1 MSLVN
6 FVRLPIAALC
16 ATFLVIFGFSHFNA
30 RKKFVDTKQQ
40 SVRPLEAKTPSPAA
54 PVAPV
59 AASMSQTTNTNEEK
73 FRADPTTAIAAFRQ
87 WAETAAV
94 SGLADA
100 DLNKGME
107 LAKARA
113 NGMKAL
119 IQQDPASALRQ
130 ALPKDLRAS
139 LPPAL
144 AAVIEQPVKTS
155 GLCSIRM
162 MCNHSPDSPHS
173 GCQETPILLQ
183 DVDSWNAYYGAQQW
197 QSYLGQTV
205 SFEGLAVDEELAV
218 QAITPSPHK
227 ENQ

>member
-1 MSLVN
+1 MSLLN

-30 RKKFVDTKQQ
+30 RKKLIDTKQQ
-40 SVRPLEAKTPSPAA
+40 SVLQLEAQTPSPAA

-59 AASMSQTTNTNEEK
+59 VPSMSQTPKANEEQ
-73 FRADPTTAIAAFRQ
+73 FTADTTAISAFRQ
-87 WAETAAV
+87 WAETAA
-94 SGLADA
+94 GLGFADA
-100 DLNKGME
+100 DLHKGME

-119 IQQDPASALRQ
+119 IQKDPASALHQ
-130 ALPKDLRAS
+130 ALPAELRAS

-144 AAVIEQPVKTS
+144 AAAIEQPVKTS

-173 GCQETPILLQ
+173 GCTQTPVLLE

-205 SFEGLAVDEELAV
+205 AFEGVAVDEELAV
-218 QAITPSPHK
+218 QEITPSPHK